1 MPYSRSVFG
10 VLLVAVIVFGVV
22 AGPLAVSGQQDTG
35 ELRVASAD
43 GETDVAQGDSQTVE
57 VFYDSP
63 SSDTPRVIEFNLTYD
78 QDVLSVPENGV
89 SSGGYLGAIV
99 NPNVSNGTVDYFE
112 FSFDENPTVNP
123 NQPVATIEFT
133 PAESASPDEQTDLT
147 LTNVSIR
154 PETLG
159 TPKTVGKTITVVSA
173 PETGSAFTISDLSPT
188 ADVQPGGQLTLRPTI
203 TNERQQSASETVTFE
218 LGSERRTSELTLAGG
233 ESTQVSE
240 TLPAPTEP
248 GNVTYNVSTDSD
260 FVTGEITVRETT
272 SDNNVEIQDS
282 PTLSPTPID
291 STPSEHTL
299 NFDVA
304 NVSAD
309 NETDEFTVTLP
320 EEVTVED
327 ITETTVTD
335 AGGNPIKVP
344 DDPAEENDPG
354 REIKFTVNP
363 DSEETAVKTLTVEV
377 TMELSATP

>member
-1 MPYSRSVFG
+1 MLLAAVVVFG
-10 VLLVAVIVFGVV
+10 IV
-22 AGPLAVSGQQDTG
+22 AGPPAVSGQQDAG
-35 ELRVASAD
+35 ELRVALAD
-43 GETDVAQGDSQTVE
+43 GETKLAQGGSQTVE
-57 VFYDSP
+57 IFYTAP
-63 SSDTPRVIEFNLTYD
+63 GSDTPSSVEFDLTYD
-78 QDVLSVPENGV
+78 QDVVSVPDGGV
-89 SSGGYLGAIV
+89 SSGGYFDGI
-99 NPNVSNGTVDYFE
+99 PGSNVSDGTVGYAE
-112 FSFDENPTVNP
+112 FTIDENPEVNP

-133 PAESASPDEQTDLT
+133 PAEGATPGEQTDLT

-154 PETLG
+154 PESLG

-188 ADVQPGGQLTLRPTI
+188 KDVQPGQQVTFQPTI
-203 TNERQQSASETVTFE
+203 TNEGQQSTTETVTFE

-233 ESTQVSE
+233 ESTQLSE
-240 TLPAPTEP
+240 TLRAPTEP
-248 GNVTYNVSTDSD
+248 GNVTYNVSAAND

-272 SDNNVEIQDS
+272 SDNNVKIQDS

-327 ITETTVTD
+327 IIETTVTD
-335 AGGNPIKVP
+335 AGGNPIEVA
-344 DDPAEENDPG
+344 DDPAEENAPG
-354 REIKFTVNP
+354 RELKFTVNP
-363 DSEETAVKTLTVEV
+363 DSEQTAAKTLTVEV
-377 TMELSATP
+377 TMELSATS